1 MQLNNFIDALNLFP
15 ISNDSKEL
23 LIELRNRK
31 VRLNNFT
38 ILITVPIFIELI
50 ILYKFKF
57 SFYLLF
63 QNLLSSP
70 FIFYVFIPSTALL
83 IYCFI
88 EISKAS
94 KKLELIRKETI
105 EKLEK
110 SSTDWIKSEKS
121 QLRDELSTFIKT
133 SLDINIRYK
142 T

>member
-38 ILITVPIFIELI
+38 ILITVPIFIEMI

-83 IYCFI
+83 IYCLI
-88 EISKAS
+88 EIS
-94 KKLELIRKETI
+94 
-105 EKLEK
+105 
-110 SSTDWIKSEKS
+110 
-121 QLRDELSTFIKT
+121 
-133 SLDINIRYK
+133 
-142 T
+142 